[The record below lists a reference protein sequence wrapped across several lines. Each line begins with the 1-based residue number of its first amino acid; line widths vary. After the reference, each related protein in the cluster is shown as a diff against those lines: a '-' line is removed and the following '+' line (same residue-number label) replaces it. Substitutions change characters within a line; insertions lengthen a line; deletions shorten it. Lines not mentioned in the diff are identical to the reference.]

1 MFKFKNKLKFGSSS
15 EKHHNGRE
23 SSESPSGGT
32 AADNSAASPGQ
43 SSASVPAPPPIRNT
57 SENNAIEDARKTISV
72 NKLADNVSNLSV
84 TDGKNTYES
93 PQTNGSDHVANKS
106 GHLSEKSKDSNTNG
120 LLQPPSTES
129 NVTSNS
135 SQYNGSP
142 SSSQATSL
150 GHASSSSNLDQQFQQ
165 ANNQPGAAS
174 SPGLLTVKIY
184 GSQNI
189 QLPIKINN
197 NKQILHALAINSNN
211 VALGQQL
218 LKNMGLL
225 EEENDFGGYLPG
237 SIATNFLPS
246 IISIPNADNLVKSLL
261 YLTIEFDNNVL
272 VIEPQKGTVSQSTWN
287 QVVSFDVT
295 NKSSPSNSQFLNLNL
310 FIRLPNMLIPESE
323 KVKNKHLFTNF
334 QADNSQQ
341 SQQQQQQ
348 QQQSQQQQQQQQQ
361 QQSQQSQQSQQQQ
374 SQQSSQQQQ
383 QQQQQQRQQ
392 QRQKSPLR
400 GSVTSNS
407 SSSSSSPAANIGD
420 LLIGSIKLPLNLKS
434 HTQQIRLMHHEYLK
448 FSNYNANL
456 QDSASTKDM
465 GEIMLTIEFKP
476 LTKKHLT
483 IDDFDLLKVIG
494 KGSFGKVMQVVKKDT
509 KQIYALKTLR
519 KQHIVSR
526 MEVTHTLAERTVLAR
541 INNPFIVPLKFS
553 FQSPEKLYLVLSFI
567 NGGELFWHLQREGKF
582 TMDRSRFYIAELLAA
597 LESLHELN
605 VIYRDLKPEN
615 ILLDYQGHIALC
627 DFGLCKLNMSNDDKT
642 NTFCGTPEYLAP
654 ELLLNQGYTRS
665 VDWWT
670 LGTLLYEMLTGLPPF
685 YDSDSATMYK
695 KILQNPLRFPPF
707 LENTD
712 AQDLLIKLLQKDPSQ
727 RLSDAQ
733 EIKNHPF
740 FKDIDWNKLLNKSY
754 LPPFKPNVENLLD
767 TSNFDQDFTNEKP
780 QDSVV
785 DDFLTESVQ
794 KQFGG
799 WTYNGDNVL

>member
-1 MFKFKNKLKFGSSS
+1 MFKFKNKLKFGTSSS
-15 EKHHNGRE
+15 EKQQTPTTTTDT
-23 SSESPSGGT
+23 STPSPAPASPST
-32 AADNSAASPGQ
+32 STSTQHSSTSVKDSPTPRQ
-43 SSASVPAPPPIRNT
+43 STDSRN
-57 SENNAIEDARKTISV
+57 TISV
-72 NKLADNVSNLSV
+72 NNLADDVSKLTV
-84 TDGKNTYES
+84 AADRS
-93 PQTNGSDHVANKS
+93 P
-106 GHLSEKSKDSNTNG
+106 EKSLGSNNKAG
-120 LLQPPSTES
+120 GEPPLSTTATDT
-129 NVTSNS
+129 TSNS
-135 SQYNGSP
+135 SYRASP

-150 GHASSSSNLDQQFQQ
+150 LGQASTGSDQLTQ
-165 ANNQPGAAS
+165 AA

-184 GSQNI
+184 GSKNI

-197 NKQILHALAINSNN
+197 TKQILHALAINANN
-211 VALGQQL
+211 ESVGQKL
-218 LKNMGLL
+218 LKNLSAL
-225 EEENDFGGYLPG
+225 EKENTEIGDYLPG

-246 IISIPNADNLVKSLL
+246 IITIPNAENMVKSLL

-272 VIEPQKGTVSQSTWN
+272 VIEPQRGTVNQSTWN
-287 QVVSFDVT
+287 QVVSFDVSK
-295 NKSSPSNSQFLNLNL
+295 KSQQENGHLTMGSNFLNLNL
-310 FIRLPNMLIPESE
+310 FIRLPNMLIPENE
-323 KVKNKHLFTNF
+323 KTSKKHLFTNF
-334 QADNSQQ
+334 QQGQ
-341 SQQQQQQ
+341 GT
-348 QQQSQQQQQQQQQ
+348 
-361 QQSQQSQQSQQQQ
+361 
-374 SQQSSQQQQ
+374 
-383 QQQQQQRQQ
+383 
-392 QRQKSPLR
+392 
-400 GSVTSNS
+400 GSDGGN
-407 SSSSSSPAANIGD
+407 NIGD
-420 LLIGSIKLPLNLKS
+420 LLIGTIKLPLNLKC
-434 HTQQIRLMHHEYLK
+434 HTQQIRLMNHEYLK
-448 FSNYNANL
+448 FSNFNAGL
-456 QDSASTKDM
+456 QDLVSNDM

-476 LTKKHLT
+476 LTKKRLS
-483 IDDFDLLKVIG
+483 IEDFDLLKLLG
-494 KGSFGKVMQVVKKDT
+494 RGSFGKVMQVVKKDT
-509 KQIYALKTLR
+509 KQIYALKIIR

-526 MEVTHTLAERTVLAR
+526 LEVTHTLAERTVLAR

-582 TMDRSRFYIAELLAA
+582 SMDRSRFYIAELLTA

-605 VIYRDLKPEN
+605 VIYRDVKPEN

-685 YDSDSATMYK
+685 YDDDVPSMYK
-695 KILQNPLRFPPF
+695 KILQNPLRFPAF
-707 LENTD
+707 LEGTD
-712 AQDLLIKLLQKDPSQ
+712 AQDLLIKLLQKDPSL
-727 RLSDAQ
+727 RLDEAS
-733 EIKNHPF
+733 EIKSHPF

-767 TSNFDQDFTNEKP
+767 TSNFDPDFTNEKP

>member
-1 MFKFKNKLKFGSSS
+1 MFKFKNKLKFGSSNDKQQLQQLQQS
-15 EKHHNGRE
+15 LSHNHHHVSGNGSVE
-23 SSESPSGGT
+23 ST
-32 AADNSAASPGQ
+32 
-43 SSASVPAPPPIRNT
+43 PPPPASTT
-57 SENNAIEDARKTISV
+57 SNDVLLTPKRTPSDSRRTISV
-72 NKLADNVSNLSV
+72 NQVSNDVSKLSVKDDSPDKQSTLHSSASSGRNVSSSGDNN
-84 TDGKNTYES
+84 TDNQIS
-93 PQTNGSDHVANKS
+93 PQAGVLQPTTT
-106 GHLSEKSKDSNTNG
+106 DSNITTD
-120 LLQPPSTES
+120 SS
-129 NVTSNS
+129 NYN
-135 SQYNGSP
+135 NGSP
-142 SSSQATSL
+142 SSSHPTSVGQATS
-150 GHASSSSNLDQQFQQ
+150 
-165 ANNQPGAAS
+165 AAS
-174 SPGLLTVKIY
+174 NSNDTTNAAAATGATASPGLLTVKIY

-197 NKQILHALAINSNN
+197 NKQILHALAINSSSES
-211 VALGQQL
+211 VGQQL
-218 LKNMGLL
+218 MKNMATV
-225 EEENDFGGYLPG
+225 EKENDVGEFIQGAN
-237 SIATNFLPS
+237 ATKLLPS
-246 IISIPNADNLVKSLL
+246 IITIPKSENLIKSLL
-261 YLTIEFDNNVL
+261 YLTIEFENNVL
-272 VIEPQKGTVSQSTWN
+272 VIEPQKGTVNQSTWN

-295 NKSSPSNSQFLNLNL
+295 NKSLSINSNSQFLNLNL
-310 FIRLPNMLIPESE
+310 FMRLPNVLIPDSE
-323 KVKNKHLFTNF
+323 KHRNKQLFTNY
-334 QADNSQQ
+334 QVDSAN
-341 SQQQQQQ
+341 
-348 QQQSQQQQQQQQQ
+348 
-361 QQSQQSQQSQQQQ
+361 
-374 SQQSSQQQQ
+374 
-383 QQQQQQRQQ
+383 
-392 QRQKSPLR
+392 KSM
-400 GSVTSNS
+400 TSNS
-407 SSSSSSPAANIGD
+407 SNTSSSSQVNIGD
-420 LLIGSIKLPLNLKS
+420 LLIGTIKLPLNTRS
-434 HTQQIRLMHHEYLK
+434 HTQQVRLMHHEYLK
-448 FSNYNANL
+448 FTNYNAVL
-456 QDSASTKDM
+456 LDAIRQDM
-465 GEIMLTIEFKP
+465 GEIMLTIEYKP
-476 LTKKHLT
+476 LTKKHLS

-526 MEVTHTLAERTVLAR
+526 LEVTHTLAERTVLAR
-541 INNPFIVPLKFS
+541 ITNPFIVPLKFS

-582 TMDRSRFYIAELLAA
+582 SMDRSRFYIAELLTA

-685 YDSDSATMYK
+685 YDSDVPTMYK

-712 AQDLLIKLLQKDPSQ
+712 AQDLLIKLLQKDPQ
-727 RLSDAQ
+727 YRLNDAQ
-733 EIKNHPF
+733 AIKNHPF

>member
-1 MFKFKNKLKFGSSS
+1 MFKFKNKLKFGTSS
-15 EKHHNGRE
+15 EKHNHNNNGQDTNG
-23 SSESPSGGT
+23 SPSL
-32 AADNSAASPGQ
+32 S
-43 SSASVPAPPPIRNT
+43 NT
-57 SENNAIEDARKTISV
+57 TNTTNPTSQTTVSTQNATQLIKDENETGSRPTISV
-72 NKLADNVSNLSV
+72 NTLTNDVSRLSV
-84 TDGKNTYES
+84 NDNNTKS
-93 PQTNGSDHVANKS
+93 PHTPQDAKHNIF
-106 GHLSEKSKDSNTNG
+106 
-120 LLQPPSTES
+120 LQPAQTES
-129 NVTSNS
+129 NVPSNL
-135 SQYNGSP
+135 SQYNESP

-150 GHASSSSNLDQQFQQ
+150 GQNSASTSNLDRELYNNYNSNSNGNGNGNGNNSATNGHSHGLAQAQAQQLGTT
-165 ANNQPGAAS
+165 NSS

-189 QLPIKINN
+189 QLPISINN

-211 VALGQQL
+211 EVVGQQL

-225 EEENDFGGYLPG
+225 EKDNEFGDFLPG

-246 IISIPNADNLVKSLL
+246 IISIPNAENLVKSLL

-295 NKSSPSNSQFLNLNL
+295 NKLNQTKNNPTGSQFLNLNL
-310 FIRLPNMLIPESE
+310 FIRLPNMLIPDGE
-323 KVKNKHLFTNF
+323 KEKNKHLFTNF
-334 QADNSQQ
+334 QE
-341 SQQQQQQ
+341 
-348 QQQSQQQQQQQQQ
+348 
-361 QQSQQSQQSQQQQ
+361 
-374 SQQSSQQQQ
+374 Q
-383 QQQQQQRQQ
+383 QQQQQQRLPLS
-392 QRQKSPLR
+392 RVPNSPA
-400 GSVTSNS
+400 SQS
-407 SSSSSSPAANIGD
+407 SSASSNHQNIGD
-420 LLIGSIKLPLNLKS
+420 LLVGTIKLPLNPRS
-434 HTQQIRLMHHEYLK
+434 HTQQVRLIHHEYLK

-456 QDSASTKDM
+456 QDLASKDM

-476 LTKKHLT
+476 LTKKHLS
-483 IDDFDLLKVIG
+483 IEDFDLLKVIG

-509 KQIYALKTLR
+509 RQIYALKTLR

-541 INNPFIVPLKFS
+541 ISNPFIVPLKFS

-582 TMDRSRFYIAELLAA
+582 TMDRSRFYIAELLTA

-654 ELLLNQGYTRS
+654 ELLINQGYTRS

-685 YDSDSATMYK
+685 YDSDVPTMYK
-695 KILQNPLRFPPF
+695 KILQNPLRFPQF
-707 LENTD
+707 LEGTD
-712 AQDLLIKLLQKDPSQ
+712 AQDLLIKLLQKDPSK
-727 RLSDAQ
+727 RLNDAQ

-799 WTYNGDNVL
+799 WTYNGDNIL